1 MSNHSLATRP
11 ALPDP
16 DLAADER
23 RVDARAGSE
32 PAVGVCIDGRF
43 VLREHRGKGG
53 MADVWL
59 AKDRSLRAPVAVK
72 ILRVLDSE
80 TQQRFAAEAEVL
92 ANLRHP
98 HIVQVLAAGRT
109 GEGLPYLALEY
120 LPGENLAERLR
131 RRGPLPWRD
140 VVEIGLQVAGA
151 LYALHEAGVIH
162 RDVKPAN
169 IMLLD
174 TASEQ
179 IAVKLID
186 MGVVKLSADWLRSQ
200 GENFTPVTPWRD
212 TEVGQAVGTP
222 GYMPLEAALV
232 VPDPRMDV
240 FALGVTLYELCSGKR
255 PFDIAP
261 PPPLNALNL
270 EVPADLAA
278 VVAAAIEIEAD
289 ARTPGMPAL
298 MRALEAV
305 RAAHSPT
312 AATLLFDNRYEL
324 IELLGVGGK
333 AEVYRAYH
341 RLCARYVALKLL
353 GKAARRDPEE
363 RLRFQR
369 EAEVLAAIDHPG
381 VPRLHDASVAGEQP
395 YIAMELAPGKP
406 AVRYTREGERLRP
419 IEAVKVGI
427 ALCRALAAVHAR
439 GVLHRDINMN
449 NVMIGFEREPT
460 VKLLDF
466 GACELQDRYYAFN
479 QRYPAPPE
487 ARGRLGTGG
496 LEKLEWSAPEVRAGE
511 GWSERSDVYSVGL
524 LLYRLLTGRLP
535 FKGKDRSKLVRL
547 RENLPGAT
555 VELEAALLAA
565 LNPDPNARLGLDE
578 LTTRLTDIEDETSD
592 SSMMLAPVL
601 RARASPPREALTPTP
616 SPPRLR
622 SVARVAVPLA
632 LGLAAVVGPWFASAP
647 APAPAPAAR
656 SRGIGP
662 RVIGPRGRRAPRRR
676 APRRRAPGVGPRVG
690 PRVVGPRVVGE
701 RERPARRGAATCTRS
716 AAAAPRRGPGRGDA
730 GVATLRALGHGRG
743 DARAE
748 GRARRGELHGDRHHR
763 RRRGR
768 RGLHPRRPRRDP
780 LQPVDDRD
788 PDLQGH
794 PAVTTGGALHLLLA
808 AALAAPPAVV
818 DPSACA
824 ADDLR
829 CTGQAYVAAA
839 RASKSG
845 TQRAQNL
852 YVAHRAFLGLFDR
865 SQDSRDLC
873 RAHEL
878 IRQARKVPEN
888 RLGERIA
895 DSERETQSRMRSSG
909 VECNRNKQSRTR
921 PPVVAAVGPA
931 AEPSPVLEA
940 LESSRAL
947 KQPRALES
955 SRALEH
961 PGRSNHPGRSS
972 PPRRSSCSRCRART
986 RRGPCAHPRAPRREW
1001 PLARRSSTVHS
1012 LPPRDPY

>member
-1 MSNHSLATRP
+1 
-11 ALPDP
+11 
-16 DLAADER
+16 
-23 RVDARAGSE
+23 
-32 PAVGVCIDGRF
+32 
-43 VLREHRGKGG
+43 

-647 APAPAPAAR
+647 APAPAPAA
-656 SRGIGP
+656 SGSGSSGP
-662 RVIGPRGRRAPRRR
+662 GSSGPGVGLGASGPGSSGPGASGPAASGSGSSGPGSGPGASGPAASVNASGQPVAAPRPALAPPPPLPGEALDAAMPALRR
-676 APRRRAPGVGPRVG
+676 CVRSAMGEVTLELKVAPGV
-690 PRVVGPRVVGE
+690 
-701 RERPARRGAATCTRS
+701 ANFTAIDIIGA
-716 AAAAPRRGPGRGDA
+716 DA
-730 GVATLRALGHGRG
+730 
-743 DARAE
+743 DAE
-748 GRARRGELHGDRHHR
+748 GCIHGVLDEIRFSPSTIGTPIFRGI
-763 RRRGR
+763 
-768 RGLHPRRPRRDP
+768 
-780 LQPVDDRD
+780 QP
-788 PDLQGH
+788 
-794 PAVTTGGALHLLLA
+794 
-808 AALAAPPAVV
+808 
-818 DPSACA
+818 
-824 ADDLR
+824 
-829 CTGQAYVAAA
+829 
-839 RASKSG
+839 
-845 TQRAQNL
+845 
-852 YVAHRAFLGLFDR
+852 
-865 SQDSRDLC
+865 
-873 RAHEL
+873 
-878 IRQARKVPEN
+878 
-888 RLGERIA
+888 
-895 DSERETQSRMRSSG
+895 
-909 VECNRNKQSRTR
+909 
-921 PPVVAAVGPA
+921 
-931 AEPSPVLEA
+931 
-940 LESSRAL
+940 
-947 KQPRALES
+947 
-955 SRALEH
+955 
-961 PGRSNHPGRSS
+961 
-972 PPRRSSCSRCRART
+972 
-986 RRGPCAHPRAPRREW
+986 
-1001 PLARRSSTVHS
+1001 
-1012 LPPRDPY
+1012 

>member
-1 MSNHSLATRP
+1 
-11 ALPDP
+11 
-16 DLAADER
+16 
-23 RVDARAGSE
+23 
-32 PAVGVCIDGRF
+32 
-43 VLREHRGKGG
+43 
-53 MADVWL
+53 
-59 AKDRSLRAPVAVK
+59 
-72 ILRVLDSE
+72 
-80 TQQRFAAEAEVL
+80 
-92 ANLRHP
+92 
-98 HIVQVLAAGRT
+98 
-109 GEGLPYLALEY
+109 
-120 LPGENLAERLR
+120 
-131 RRGPLPWRD
+131 
-140 VVEIGLQVAGA
+140 
-151 LYALHEAGVIH
+151 
-162 RDVKPAN
+162 
-169 IMLLD
+169 MLLD

-511 GWSERSDVYSVGL
+511 GWSARSDVYSVGL

-578 LTTRLTDIEDETSD
+578 LITRLTDIEDETSD
-592 SSMMLAPVL
+592 SSMTLAP
-601 RARASPPREALTPTP
+601 ARASPPRETLTPTPTP

-632 LGLAAVVGPWFASAP
+632 LGLAAVVGPWFARVP
-647 APAPAPAAR
+647 APAPASSSPAA
-656 SRGIGP
+656 SGP
-662 RVIGPRGRRAPRRR
+662 AASSPASSSLASSGPVSSVNASGQPVPAPRPALAPPTQLPGEALDAAMPALRR
-676 APRRRAPGVGPRVG
+676 CARSAAGEVMLELKVAPGVSNFT
-690 PRVVGPRVVGE
+690 
-701 RERPARRGAATCTRS
+701 AIDIIGAEA
-716 AAAAPRRGPGRGDA
+716 DA
-730 GVATLRALGHGRG
+730 GACILGVLDEIRFGPPSMGTPIFRG
-743 DARAE
+743 I
-748 GRARRGELHGDRHHR
+748 
-763 RRRGR
+763 
-768 RGLHPRRPRRDP
+768 RP
-780 LQPVDDRD
+780 
-788 PDLQGH
+788 
-794 PAVTTGGALHLLLA
+794 
-808 AALAAPPAVV
+808 
-818 DPSACA
+818 
-824 ADDLR
+824 
-829 CTGQAYVAAA
+829 
-839 RASKSG
+839 
-845 TQRAQNL
+845 
-852 YVAHRAFLGLFDR
+852 
-865 SQDSRDLC
+865 
-873 RAHEL
+873 
-878 IRQARKVPEN
+878 
-888 RLGERIA
+888 
-895 DSERETQSRMRSSG
+895 
-909 VECNRNKQSRTR
+909 
-921 PPVVAAVGPA
+921 
-931 AEPSPVLEA
+931 
-940 LESSRAL
+940 
-947 KQPRALES
+947 
-955 SRALEH
+955 
-961 PGRSNHPGRSS
+961 
-972 PPRRSSCSRCRART
+972 
-986 RRGPCAHPRAPRREW
+986 
-1001 PLARRSSTVHS
+1001 
-1012 LPPRDPY
+1012 